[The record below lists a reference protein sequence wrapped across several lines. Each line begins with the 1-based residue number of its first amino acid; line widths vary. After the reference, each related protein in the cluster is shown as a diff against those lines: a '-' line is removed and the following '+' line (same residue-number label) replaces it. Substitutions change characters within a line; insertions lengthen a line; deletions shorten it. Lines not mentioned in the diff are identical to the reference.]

1 MSIPSCSSRGRLA
14 LVLVALT
21 IPGAAV
27 SQNRPALV
35 DSLARA
41 LSVGVPDDL
50 RKGIAQS
57 DMEGEAAR
65 LSIDL
70 AREGG
75 RRAQTHFDVQ
85 RLEIESLNKRIDLA
99 KKEKREDDR
108 KTMELEKAELER
120 RLKVLE
126 RWREVHEAAVRA
138 GEARRDAASERK
150 KLIEAELQLLELRE
164 RWGVSTL
171 DSTRVAGRLNPAED
185 ALLRQTRRV
194 LEARRAEADRRHQ
207 AGERERD
214 LAEKQASLVEAQ
226 VVLRIGP
233 RN

>member
-1 MSIPSCSSRGRLA
+1 MNIPLLKPSGRSVLLILA
-14 LVLVALT
+14 AFLA
-21 IPGAAV
+21 PGGLV
-27 SQNRPALV
+27 SQGRTALV

-41 LSVGVPDDL
+41 VTLGVPDSL
-50 RKGIAQS
+50 RRGISQT

-70 AREGG
+70 AREAG
-75 RRAQTHFDVQ
+75 RRAQTLYDVQ
-85 RLEIESLNKRIDLA
+85 RLEIEALNKRIDLA
-99 KKEKREDDR
+99 KKEKREEDR
-108 KTMELEKAELER
+108 KKMEGEKDELER

-150 KLIEAELQLLELRE
+150 KLFEAELDLAGLRE
-164 RWGVSTL
+164 RWPVA
-171 DSTRVAGRLNPAED
+171 DSLRLAGRLNPSED
-185 ALLRQTRRV
+185 ALLRQTRKV

-207 AGERERD
+207 AGERERE
-214 LAEKQASLVEAQ
+214 LAEKQAALVEAQ

-233 RN
+233 RS